1 MWALPKQD
9 VRQRAIRGRHF
20 LSLTASKQLVRL
32 SGGSKRTKCDCARV
46 LRQREGVNLYKPV
59 GSLALLRILRPRCFF
74 RDAHGDC
81 RHLTFIDDGII
92 GLRELNSSGHKVVSR
107 LPALSAGRA
116 LSNFD
121 AAGIDTDFS
130 LKMSRCYR
138 SRRVVTL

>member
-1 MWALPKQD
+1 MLL
-9 VRQRAIRGRHF
+9 IN
-20 LSLTASKQLVRL
+20 
-32 SGGSKRTKCDCARV
+32 
-46 LRQREGVNLYKPV
+46 REGVNLYKPV
-59 GSLALLRILRPRCFF
+59 GSLALLEILRLRRVS
-74 RDAHGDC
+74 RDAPGVG

-92 GLRELNSSGHKVVSR
+92 GLRELNSSGHKVVPR